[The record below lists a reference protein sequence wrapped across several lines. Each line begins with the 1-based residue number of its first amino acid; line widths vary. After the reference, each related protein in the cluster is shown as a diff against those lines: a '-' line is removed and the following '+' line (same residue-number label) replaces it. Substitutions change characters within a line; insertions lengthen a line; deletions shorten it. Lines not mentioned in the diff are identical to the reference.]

1 MDRKELIKEIKYF
14 FRFIPDSMYIKIYYR
29 MKFRKKLNLNEPK
42 TFNEKIQWLKL
53 NNKNIVYNKMVD
65 KYEVR
70 EYIKDKIGEEYLIPL
85 LGAYEKVED
94 IDFETLPN
102 QFVIKCTHDSGG
114 LVICRD
120 KTQLDIKSVKKKIN
134 KSLRRNYYYYSRE
147 WPYKDVKP
155 RIIIE
160 KYMEDKKS
168 KELLDYK
175 FFCFNGQPMFIY
187 ISEGLENHK
196 TAKISFL
203 DMNFKKEKFKRTD
216 YREFESLPSKPVN
229 FEKMKEISKK
239 LSKGH
244 PFLRVDLYE
253 INNKIYF
260 GELTFSPCGG
270 YIPIDP
276 IEYDEKIGKML
287 KIETK

>member
-29 MKFRKKLNLNEPK
+29 MKFHKKLNLKEPK

-65 KYEVR
+65 KYKVR

-85 LGAYEKVED
+85 LGVYEKVED

-187 ISEGLENHK
+187 ISEGLENHE

-276 IEYDEKIGKML
+276 RV
-287 KIETK
+287 